1 MENGEFVDLF
11 SQPWNSKFQASS
23 SSGVPGDEAPNG
35 GYAGVGGNAAA
46 AAAAAAAATA
56 AAMAV
61 APKLTTRL
69 MQAPPNGPVPGP
81 AQASSGGYASTKH
94 FLAHFPG
101 ASSSGKLP
109 TGGTGGGPLS
119 GTGGRSLFAT
129 TPNQQHNPQLG
140 LAAAGAT
147 DLRDI
152 NLGPLRNTN
161 SNGGGAP
168 PTSSSSSSSSSS
180 TNTTSTS
187 TSSSTSSSSGGN
199 QHPNGGFASR
209 ESREFPKLSHRLLQ
223 PLNPGVDQPP
233 PLGGTMQ
240 SSAAT
245 AAMMRGAEN
254 QLEQMEREQQARLDQ
269 DYSTFCSTLSAVA
282 TMAAASLAME
292 EDDLADSTTPPPTPF
307 SSSSLLAQAQAGG
320 GLAGHG
326 SGSGGGSVE
335 GDLGPNG
342 ELLGLNGHQ
351 HEKKTPNSIR
361 AQIEIIPCKVCGDKS
376 SGVHY
381 GVITCEGCKG
391 FFRRSQSS
399 VVNYQCP
406 RNKQCV
412 VDRVNRNRCQ
422 YCRLQKCLKL
432 GMSRDAVKFGRMS
445 KKQREKVEDE
455 VRFHRAQMRAQ
466 NDAAP
471 DSSVFDTP
479 TPSSSDQLHH
489 GYNGYTYSNEVGYG
503 SPYGYSTSVTPQQ
516 TMGYDI
522 SADYVD
528 STTTY
533 EPRSTMIDSD
543 FISGHNKDG
552 SPDQNRAIT
561 LNDIRLGRVQQTTA
575 TTTTSVGPNG
585 TDVVVGGGGG
595 GVGDGGGGVNDGG
608 GGPRGLAQQH
618 QQGGST
624 SVVTG
629 QQHAQTPQQA
639 SLAGLANHPTTAN
652 SMTTTNTTPSNGMAN
667 STIITI
673 KQEQLTNVD
682 SIVGSFVDST
692 TFLPSPTGQQQQQ
705 QHQQQQHHQLATLAV
720 TSNGMNTVTPVTVST
735 PVSASDVTGSN
746 LRRNDCCQHPVTTG
760 GGGGGGGGGGSGGSD
775 GIPHSQ
781 HHHHHHQNTPVSFG
795 EDDSSCDSHTRW
807 AEGDI
812 NDVLIK
818 TLAEAHA
825 NTNHKLEIVHE
836 MFRKPQD
843 VIRIQYYKNMTQE
856 ELWLDCAEKLTA
868 MIQQIIEFAK
878 LIPGFMR
885 LSQDDQILLLKTGSF
900 ELAIVRMSRLMDLST
915 NSVLYGDIM
924 LPQEAFYTSDSFEM
938 KLVACIFETAKSITE
953 LKLTETEL
961 ALYQSLVLLWPERN
975 GVRGNTEIQRLFNM
989 SMSAIRQEIEA
1000 NHAPLKGDV
1009 TVLDTL
1015 LNKIPT
1021 FRELSIMHMEA
1032 LQKFKQDHP
1041 QYVFPALYKELFS
1054 IDSQQDLMT

>member
-1 MENGEFVDLF
+1 MDDGEFLDLF
-11 SQPWNSKFQASS
+11 SQSWNGKYHAAANRA
-23 SSGVPGDEAPNG
+23 GDEPAGIGAAAG
-35 GYAGVGGNAAA
+35 GGTGAAAGYTNSAAVAAA
-46 AAAAAAAATA
+46 ATAAATA

-69 MQAPPNGPVPGP
+69 MQPQPGST
-81 AQASSGGYASTKH
+81 AGGSQGLYASTKH
-94 FLAHFPG
+94 FLAHLPPNHKQQPSA
-101 ASSSGKLP
+101 AS
-109 TGGTGGGPLS
+109 
-119 GTGGRSLFAT
+119 AT
-129 TPNQQHNPQLG
+129 S
-140 LAAAGAT
+140 AAASTASASRHAAPSPFSVPPAGAQTT
-147 DLRDI
+147 DLRDT
-152 NLGPLRNTN
+152 NLGPLRNT
-161 SNGGGAP
+161 
-168 PTSSSSSSSSSS
+168 
-180 TNTTSTS
+180 
-187 TSSSTSSSSGGN
+187 TSSSTSSNTTNTSTSAANNSSSGGSSSN
-199 QHPNGGFASR
+199 TSNSHANGAQHLLGGGSSFAR
-209 ESREFPKLSHRLLQ
+209 ETREFPKLSHRLLQ
-223 PLNPGVDQPP
+223 PLNHTLDQGPAQ
-233 PLGGTMQ
+233 GG
-240 SSAAT
+240 SGGSGH
-245 AAMMRGAEN
+245 AAMVRQE
-254 QLEQMEREQQARLDQ
+254 EQ
-269 DYSTFCSTLSAVA
+269 DYNAFCSTLSAVA
-282 TMAAASLAME
+282 SMAAASLAME
-292 EDDLADSTTPPPTPF
+292 DEDLADSTTPPPQPF
-307 SSSSLLAQAQAGG
+307 TSGGLLAA
-320 GLAGHG
+320 GLAGNGTGGGGG
-326 SGSGGGSVE
+326 SAGDANGGSVE

-471 DSSVFDTP
+471 DSSVFDTQ

-489 GYNGYTYSNEVGYG
+489 GYNGNSSHSYTYSNEVGYS

-543 FISGHNKDG
+543 FISGH
-552 SPDQNRAIT
+552 T
-561 LNDIRLGRVQQTTA
+561 
-575 TTTTSVGPNG
+575 
-585 TDVVVGGGGG
+585 
-595 GVGDGGGGVNDGG
+595 
-608 GGPRGLAQQH
+608 
-618 QQGGST
+618 
-624 SVVTG
+624 
-629 QQHAQTPQQA
+629 
-639 SLAGLANHPTTAN
+639 
-652 SMTTTNTTPSNGMAN
+652 
-667 STIITI
+667 
-673 KQEQLTNVD
+673 
-682 SIVGSFVDST
+682 
-692 TFLPSPTGQQQQQ
+692 
-705 QHQQQQHHQLATLAV
+705 
-720 TSNGMNTVTPVTVST
+720 
-735 PVSASDVTGSN
+735 
-746 LRRNDCCQHPVTTG
+746 
-760 GGGGGGGGGGSGGSD
+760 
-775 GIPHSQ
+775 
-781 HHHHHHQNTPVSFG
+781 
-795 EDDSSCDSHTRW
+795 
-807 AEGDI
+807 EGDI

-843 VIRIQYYKNMTQE
+843 VSRLLYYKNMTQE

>member
-1 MENGEFVDLF
+1 MDDGEFLDLF
-11 SQPWNSKFQASS
+11 SQSWNGKYHAAANRA
-23 SSGVPGDEAPNG
+23 GDEPAGIGAAAG
-35 GYAGVGGNAAA
+35 GGTGAAAGYTNSAAVAAA
-46 AAAAAAAATA
+46 ATAAATA

-69 MQAPPNGPVPGP
+69 MQPQPGSTAGG
-81 AQASSGGYASTKH
+81 AQGLYASTKH
-94 FLAHFPG
+94 FLAHLPPNHKQQPSA
-101 ASSSGKLP
+101 AS
-109 TGGTGGGPLS
+109 
-119 GTGGRSLFAT
+119 AT
-129 TPNQQHNPQLG
+129 S
-140 LAAAGAT
+140 AAASTASASRHAAPSPFSVPPAGAQTT
-147 DLRDI
+147 DLRDT
-152 NLGPLRNTN
+152 NLGPLRNT
-161 SNGGGAP
+161 
-168 PTSSSSSSSSSS
+168 
-180 TNTTSTS
+180 
-187 TSSSTSSSSGGN
+187 TSSSTSSNTTNTSTSAANNSSSGSGGSSSN
-199 QHPNGGFASR
+199 TSNSHANGAQHLLGGGSSFAR
-209 ESREFPKLSHRLLQ
+209 ETREFPKLSHRLLQ
-223 PLNPGVDQPP
+223 PLNHTLDQGPAQ
-233 PLGGTMQ
+233 GG
-240 SSAAT
+240 SGGSGH
-245 AAMMRGAEN
+245 AAMVRQE
-254 QLEQMEREQQARLDQ
+254 EQ
-269 DYSTFCSTLSAVA
+269 DYNAFCSTLSAVA
-282 TMAAASLAME
+282 SMAAASLAME
-292 EDDLADSTTPPPTPF
+292 DEDLADSTTPPPQPF
-307 SSSSLLAQAQAGG
+307 TSGGLLAA
-320 GLAGHG
+320 GLAGNGTGGG
-326 SGSGGGSVE
+326 SAGDANGGSVE

-471 DSSVFDTP
+471 DSSVFDTQ

-489 GYNGYTYSNEVGYG
+489 GYNGNSSHSYTYSNEVGYS

-533 EPRSTMIDSD
+533 EPRT
-543 FISGHNKDG
+543 
-552 SPDQNRAIT
+552 
-561 LNDIRLGRVQQTTA
+561 
-575 TTTTSVGPNG
+575 
-585 TDVVVGGGGG
+585 
-595 GVGDGGGGVNDGG
+595 
-608 GGPRGLAQQH
+608 
-618 QQGGST
+618 
-624 SVVTG
+624 
-629 QQHAQTPQQA
+629 
-639 SLAGLANHPTTAN
+639 
-652 SMTTTNTTPSNGMAN
+652 
-667 STIITI
+667 
-673 KQEQLTNVD
+673 
-682 SIVGSFVDST
+682 
-692 TFLPSPTGQQQQQ
+692 
-705 QHQQQQHHQLATLAV
+705 
-720 TSNGMNTVTPVTVST
+720 
-735 PVSASDVTGSN
+735 
-746 LRRNDCCQHPVTTG
+746 
-760 GGGGGGGGGGSGGSD
+760 
-775 GIPHSQ
+775 
-781 HHHHHHQNTPVSFG
+781 
-795 EDDSSCDSHTRW
+795 
-807 AEGDI
+807 EGDI

-843 VIRIQYYKNMTQE
+843 VSRLLYYKNMTQE

>member
-1 MENGEFVDLF
+1 MDDGEFLDLF
-11 SQPWNSKFQASS
+11 SQSWNGKYHAAANRA
-23 SSGVPGDEAPNG
+23 GDEPAGIGAAAG
-35 GYAGVGGNAAA
+35 GGTGAAAGYTNSAAVAAA
-46 AAAAAAAATA
+46 ATAAATA

-69 MQAPPNGPVPGP
+69 MQPQPGST
-81 AQASSGGYASTKH
+81 AGGSQGLYASTKH
-94 FLAHFPG
+94 FLAHLPPNHKQQPSA
-101 ASSSGKLP
+101 AS
-109 TGGTGGGPLS
+109 
-119 GTGGRSLFAT
+119 AT
-129 TPNQQHNPQLG
+129 S
-140 LAAAGAT
+140 AAASTASASRHAAPSPFSVPPAGAQTT
-147 DLRDI
+147 DLRDT
-152 NLGPLRNTN
+152 NLGPLRNT
-161 SNGGGAP
+161 
-168 PTSSSSSSSSSS
+168 
-180 TNTTSTS
+180 
-187 TSSSTSSSSGGN
+187 TSSSTSSNTTNTSTSAANNSSSGGSSSN
-199 QHPNGGFASR
+199 TSNSHANGAQHLLGGGSSFAR
-209 ESREFPKLSHRLLQ
+209 ETREFPKLSHRLLQ
-223 PLNPGVDQPP
+223 PLNHTLDQGPAQ
-233 PLGGTMQ
+233 GG
-240 SSAAT
+240 SGGSGH
-245 AAMMRGAEN
+245 AAMVRQE
-254 QLEQMEREQQARLDQ
+254 EQ
-269 DYSTFCSTLSAVA
+269 DYNAFCSTLSAVA
-282 TMAAASLAME
+282 SMAAASLAME
-292 EDDLADSTTPPPTPF
+292 DEDLADSTTPPPQPF
-307 SSSSLLAQAQAGG
+307 TSGGLLAA
-320 GLAGHG
+320 GLAGNGTGGGGG
-326 SGSGGGSVE
+326 SAGDANGGSVE

-471 DSSVFDTP
+471 DSSVFDTQ

-489 GYNGYTYSNEVGYG
+489 GYNGNSSHSYTYSNEVGYS

-533 EPRSTMIDSD
+533 EPRT
-543 FISGHNKDG
+543 
-552 SPDQNRAIT
+552 
-561 LNDIRLGRVQQTTA
+561 
-575 TTTTSVGPNG
+575 
-585 TDVVVGGGGG
+585 
-595 GVGDGGGGVNDGG
+595 
-608 GGPRGLAQQH
+608 
-618 QQGGST
+618 
-624 SVVTG
+624 
-629 QQHAQTPQQA
+629 
-639 SLAGLANHPTTAN
+639 
-652 SMTTTNTTPSNGMAN
+652 
-667 STIITI
+667 
-673 KQEQLTNVD
+673 
-682 SIVGSFVDST
+682 
-692 TFLPSPTGQQQQQ
+692 
-705 QHQQQQHHQLATLAV
+705 
-720 TSNGMNTVTPVTVST
+720 
-735 PVSASDVTGSN
+735 
-746 LRRNDCCQHPVTTG
+746 
-760 GGGGGGGGGGSGGSD
+760 
-775 GIPHSQ
+775 
-781 HHHHHHQNTPVSFG
+781 
-795 EDDSSCDSHTRW
+795 
-807 AEGDI
+807 EGDI

-843 VIRIQYYKNMTQE
+843 VSRLLYYKNMTQE

>member
-1 MENGEFVDLF
+1 MFTPRMFEMWTNVT
-11 SQPWNSKFQASS
+11 SKLEAHIPMQTNVQQTTVQNS
-23 SSGVPGDEAPNG
+23 SSG
-35 GYAGVGGNAAA
+35 
-46 AAAAAAAATA
+46 
-56 AAMAV
+56 
-61 APKLTTRL
+61 
-69 MQAPPNGPVPGP
+69 
-81 AQASSGGYASTKH
+81 
-94 FLAHFPG
+94 
-101 ASSSGKLP
+101 
-109 TGGTGGGPLS
+109 
-119 GTGGRSLFAT
+119 
-129 TPNQQHNPQLG
+129 
-140 LAAAGAT
+140 
-147 DLRDI
+147 
-152 NLGPLRNTN
+152 
-161 SNGGGAP
+161 
-168 PTSSSSSSSSSS
+168 
-180 TNTTSTS
+180 
-187 TSSSTSSSSGGN
+187 
-199 QHPNGGFASR
+199 
-209 ESREFPKLSHRLLQ
+209 
-223 PLNPGVDQPP
+223 
-233 PLGGTMQ
+233 
-240 SSAAT
+240 
-245 AAMMRGAEN
+245 
-254 QLEQMEREQQARLDQ
+254 
-269 DYSTFCSTLSAVA
+269 
-282 TMAAASLAME
+282 
-292 EDDLADSTTPPPTPF
+292 
-307 SSSSLLAQAQAGG
+307 
-320 GLAGHG
+320 
-326 SGSGGGSVE
+326 
-335 GDLGPNG
+335 
-342 ELLGLNGHQ
+342 
-351 HEKKTPNSIR
+351 SIK

-466 NDAAP
+466 SDAAP
-471 DSSVFDTP
+471 DSSVFDTQ

-489 GYNGYTYSNEVGYG
+489 SYNGYAYNSEVGYG

-533 EPRSTMIDSD
+533 EPRSTIIDSD

-552 SPDQNRAIT
+552 SPNHRAIT
-561 LNDIRLGRVQQTTA
+561 LNDIRLARVQQTA
-575 TTTTSVGPNG
+575 TTTTNSNNSA
-585 TDVVVGGGGG
+585 GGGGG
-595 GVGDGGGGVNDGG
+595 
-608 GGPRGLAQQH
+608 QQPQP
-618 QQGGST
+618 QQQP
-624 SVVTG
+624 G
-629 QQHAQTPQQA
+629 QQQQQLTQQQQQQNPNQQTAITTLPNA
-639 SLAGLANHPTTAN
+639 TSGAANNNNNNNNN
-652 SMTTTNTTPSNGMAN
+652 STN

-673 KQEQLTNVD
+673 KQEQLTGVD
-682 SIVGSFVDST
+682 SLVGSFVDST
-692 TFLPSPTGQQQQQ
+692 TFLPSPNSQQQMVNPN
-705 QHQQQQHHQLATLAV
+705 LLPSAV
-720 TSNGMNTVTPVTVST
+720 TTGPAGLAQTVVSGSEVTPGNSI
-735 PVSASDVTGSN
+735 
-746 LRRNDCCQHPVTTG
+746 RRSDCCQQNPVSSVGNGTNG
-760 GGGGGGGGGGSGGSD
+760 GAD
-775 GIPHSQ
+775 GIGVPHS
-781 HHHHHHQNTPVSFG
+781 HHPASQNTPVSFG
-795 EDDSSCDSHTRW
+795 EDDSSCDSHTKW

-825 NTNHKLEIVHE
+825 NTNHKLDVVHE
-836 MFRKPQD
+836 MFRKSQD
-843 VIRIQYYKNMTQE
+843 VTRILYYKNMSQE

-924 LPQEAFYTSDSFEM
+924 LPQEVFYTSDSFEM
-938 KLVACIFETAKSITE
+938 KLVACIFETAKSIAE

-975 GVRGNTEIQRLFNM
+975 GVRGNTEIQRLFEM

-1009 TVLDTL
+1009 TVLEIL

>member
-1 MENGEFVDLF
+1 MDDGEFLDLF
-11 SQPWNSKFQASS
+11 SQSWNGKYHAAANRA
-23 SSGVPGDEAPNG
+23 GDEPAGIGAAAG
-35 GYAGVGGNAAA
+35 GGTGAAAGYTNSAAVAAA
-46 AAAAAAAATA
+46 ATAAATA

-69 MQAPPNGPVPGP
+69 MQPQPGST
-81 AQASSGGYASTKH
+81 AGGSQGLYAGTKH
-94 FLAHFPG
+94 FLAHLPPNHKQQPSA
-101 ASSSGKLP
+101 AS
-109 TGGTGGGPLS
+109 
-119 GTGGRSLFAT
+119 AT
-129 TPNQQHNPQLG
+129 S
-140 LAAAGAT
+140 AAASTASASRHAAPSPFGVPPAGAQTT
-147 DLRDI
+147 DLRDT
-152 NLGPLRNTN
+152 NLGPLRNT
-161 SNGGGAP
+161 
-168 PTSSSSSSSSSS
+168 
-180 TNTTSTS
+180 
-187 TSSSTSSSSGGN
+187 TSSSTSSNTTNTSTSAANNSSGSSSGSSSN
-199 QHPNGGFASR
+199 TSNSHANGAQHLLGGGSSFAR
-209 ESREFPKLSHRLLQ
+209 ETREFPKLSHRLLQ
-223 PLNPGVDQPP
+223 PLNHTLDQGPAQ
-233 PLGGTMQ
+233 GG
-240 SSAAT
+240 SGGSGH
-245 AAMMRGAEN
+245 AAMVRQE
-254 QLEQMEREQQARLDQ
+254 EQ
-269 DYSTFCSTLSAVA
+269 DYNAFCSTLSAVA
-282 TMAAASLAME
+282 SMAAASLAME
-292 EDDLADSTTPPPTPF
+292 DEDLADSTTPPPQPF
-307 SSSSLLAQAQAGG
+307 TAGGLLAA
-320 GLAGHG
+320 GLAGNGTGGGGG
-326 SGSGGGSVE
+326 SAGDANGGSVE

-471 DSSVFDTP
+471 DSSVFDTQ

-489 GYNGYTYSNEVGYG
+489 GYNGNSSHSYTYSNEVGYS

-543 FISGHNKDG
+543 FISGH
-552 SPDQNRAIT
+552 T
-561 LNDIRLGRVQQTTA
+561 
-575 TTTTSVGPNG
+575 
-585 TDVVVGGGGG
+585 
-595 GVGDGGGGVNDGG
+595 
-608 GGPRGLAQQH
+608 
-618 QQGGST
+618 
-624 SVVTG
+624 
-629 QQHAQTPQQA
+629 
-639 SLAGLANHPTTAN
+639 
-652 SMTTTNTTPSNGMAN
+652 
-667 STIITI
+667 
-673 KQEQLTNVD
+673 
-682 SIVGSFVDST
+682 
-692 TFLPSPTGQQQQQ
+692 
-705 QHQQQQHHQLATLAV
+705 
-720 TSNGMNTVTPVTVST
+720 
-735 PVSASDVTGSN
+735 
-746 LRRNDCCQHPVTTG
+746 
-760 GGGGGGGGGGSGGSD
+760 
-775 GIPHSQ
+775 
-781 HHHHHHQNTPVSFG
+781 
-795 EDDSSCDSHTRW
+795 
-807 AEGDI
+807 EGDI

-843 VIRIQYYKNMTQE
+843 VSRLLYYKNMTQE

>member
-1 MENGEFVDLF
+1 M
-11 SQPWNSKFQASS
+11 
-23 SSGVPGDEAPNG
+23 
-35 GYAGVGGNAAA
+35 
-46 AAAAAAAATA
+46 T
-56 AAMAV
+56 
-61 APKLTTRL
+61 
-69 MQAPPNGPVPGP
+69 
-81 AQASSGGYASTKH
+81 
-94 FLAHFPG
+94 
-101 ASSSGKLP
+101 
-109 TGGTGGGPLS
+109 
-119 GTGGRSLFAT
+119 
-129 TPNQQHNPQLG
+129 
-140 LAAAGAT
+140 
-147 DLRDI
+147 
-152 NLGPLRNTN
+152 
-161 SNGGGAP
+161 
-168 PTSSSSSSSSSS
+168 
-180 TNTTSTS
+180 
-187 TSSSTSSSSGGN
+187 
-199 QHPNGGFASR
+199 
-209 ESREFPKLSHRLLQ
+209 
-223 PLNPGVDQPP
+223 
-233 PLGGTMQ
+233 
-240 SSAAT
+240 
-245 AAMMRGAEN
+245 
-254 QLEQMEREQQARLDQ
+254 
-269 DYSTFCSTLSAVA
+269 
-282 TMAAASLAME
+282 
-292 EDDLADSTTPPPTPF
+292 
-307 SSSSLLAQAQAGG
+307 
-320 GLAGHG
+320 
-326 SGSGGGSVE
+326 
-335 GDLGPNG
+335 
-342 ELLGLNGHQ
+342 
-351 HEKKTPNSIR
+351 

-466 NDAAP
+466 SDAAP
-471 DSSVFDTP
+471 DSSVFDTQ

-489 GYNGYTYSNEVGYG
+489 GYNGYPYNNEVGYG

-533 EPRSTMIDSD
+533 EPRSSIIDSE
-543 FISGHNKDG
+543 FISGHNKDS
-552 SPDQNRAIT
+552 SPNHRAIT
-561 LNDIRLGRVQQTTA
+561 LSDIRLARVQQTA
-575 TTTTSVGPNG
+575 TTTSSSTA
-585 TDVVVGGGGG
+585 GGGSGQQQQQQTG
-595 GVGDGGGGVNDGG
+595 Q
-608 GGPRGLAQQH
+608 QQH
-618 QQGGST
+618 QLTQQQNPNQQTAITPLPSHTTGNNDNNST
-624 SVVTG
+624 
-629 QQHAQTPQQA
+629 
-639 SLAGLANHPTTAN
+639 
-652 SMTTTNTTPSNGMAN
+652 N
-667 STIITI
+667 STIIAI

-692 TFLPSPTGQQQQQ
+692 TFLPSPNSQQQMVNQSMVQ
-705 QHQQQQHHQLATLAV
+705 NTG
-720 TSNGMNTVTPVTVST
+720 TNGPGMTQTVVSG
-735 PVSASDVTGSN
+735 SEVTGNSI
-746 LRRNDCCQHPVTTG
+746 RRSDCCQQNPVSSVGSGTG
-760 GGGGGGGGGGSGGSD
+760 GGGAD
-775 GIPHSQ
+775 GIGVSHS
-781 HHHHHHQNTPVSFG
+781 HHPSQNTPVSFG
-795 EDDSSCDSHTRW
+795 EDDSSCDSHTKW

-825 NTNHKLEIVHE
+825 NTNHKLELVHE

-843 VIRIQYYKNMTQE
+843 VTRILYYKNMSQE
-856 ELWLDCAEKLTA
+856 ELWLDCADKLTA

-924 LPQEAFYTSDSFEM
+924 LPQEVFYTSDSFEM
-938 KLVACIFETAKSITE
+938 KLVACIFETAKSIAE

-961 ALYQSLVLLWPERN
+961 ALYQSLVLMWPERN
-975 GVRGNTEIQRLFNM
+975 GVRGNTEIQRLFEM
-989 SMSAIRQEIEA
+989 STSAIRQEIET

-1009 TVLDTL
+1009 TVLEIL

-1054 IDSQQDLMT
+1054 IDSQQDLLT

>member
-1 MENGEFVDLF
+1 MDSEFTEF
-11 SQPWNSKFQASS
+11 FNQTWNSKFQGNRTVLNAGDGGSSTTSGGGGGTGNGVGIFGGASAAAMAAAPKLSSRLSQPPPQHQQQQQNSLANCNNSS
-23 SSGVPGDEAPNG
+23 STSSCGGTQNNG
-35 GYAGVGGNAAA
+35 SSMLNDTRHFLNEIANSHRSLQQLHQQHNQNNRNLFTNTTTTSI
-46 AAAAAAAATA
+46 AAAAT
-56 AAMAV
+56 
-61 APKLTTRL
+61 TE
-69 MQAPPNGPVPGP
+69 
-81 AQASSGGYASTKH
+81 
-94 FLAHFPG
+94 
-101 ASSSGKLP
+101 
-109 TGGTGGGPLS
+109 
-119 GTGGRSLFAT
+119 
-129 TPNQQHNPQLG
+129 
-140 LAAAGAT
+140 
-147 DLRDI
+147 LRDT
-152 NLGPLRNTN
+152 NLGPLRNT
-161 SNGGGAP
+161 
-168 PTSSSSSSSSSS
+168 SSSSSSSN
-180 TNTTSTS
+180 TN
-187 TSSSTSSSSGGN
+187 TSSSNNSNSVNNSHSFT
-199 QHPNGGFASR
+199 R
-209 ESREFPKLSHRLLQ
+209 DTREFPKLSHRLMQ
-223 PLNPGVDQPP
+223 PLNGD
-233 PLGGTMQ
+233 GGTPSGGGTTASASATASSNNLRQ
-240 SSAAT
+240 SSSSSSSS
-245 AAMMRGAEN
+245 AMMN
-254 QLEQMEREQQARLDQ
+254 QQDFQA
-269 DYSTFCSTLSAVA
+269 FCSSLTA
-282 TMAAASLAME
+282 AAASG
-292 EDDLADSTTPPPTPF
+292 DLADSTTPPPQ
-307 SSSSLLAQAQAGG
+307 SANGGGSSSGSLNSSSLLAAAAAVAAAAAG
-320 GLAGHG
+320 
-326 SGSGGGSVE
+326 
-335 GDLGPNG
+335 GDLGAG
-342 ELLGLNGHQ
+342 ELLGLTGGHP
-351 HEKKTPNSIR
+351 HEKKPPNSIR

-466 NDAAP
+466 SDAAP
-471 DSSVFDTP
+471 DSSVFDTQ

-489 GYNGYTYSNEVGYG
+489 GGYNGYAYNNEVGYG

-533 EPRSTMIDSD
+533 EPRSTIIDSD
-543 FISGHNKDG
+543 FISGH
-552 SPDQNRAIT
+552 T
-561 LNDIRLGRVQQTTA
+561 
-575 TTTTSVGPNG
+575 
-585 TDVVVGGGGG
+585 
-595 GVGDGGGGVNDGG
+595 
-608 GGPRGLAQQH
+608 
-618 QQGGST
+618 
-624 SVVTG
+624 
-629 QQHAQTPQQA
+629 
-639 SLAGLANHPTTAN
+639 
-652 SMTTTNTTPSNGMAN
+652 
-667 STIITI
+667 
-673 KQEQLTNVD
+673 
-682 SIVGSFVDST
+682 
-692 TFLPSPTGQQQQQ
+692 
-705 QHQQQQHHQLATLAV
+705 
-720 TSNGMNTVTPVTVST
+720 
-735 PVSASDVTGSN
+735 
-746 LRRNDCCQHPVTTG
+746 
-760 GGGGGGGGGGSGGSD
+760 
-775 GIPHSQ
+775 
-781 HHHHHHQNTPVSFG
+781 
-795 EDDSSCDSHTRW
+795 
-807 AEGDI
+807 EGDI

-836 MFRKPQD
+836 MFRKSQD
-843 VIRIQYYKNMTQE
+843 VTRIMYYKNMSQE

-924 LPQEAFYTSDSFEM
+924 LPQEVFYTSDSFEM
-938 KLVACIFETAKSITE
+938 KLVACIFETAKSIAE

-975 GVRGNTEIQRLFNM
+975 GVRGNTEIQRLFEM

-1009 TVLDTL
+1009 TVLEIL

>member
-1 MENGEFVDLF
+1 MDSEFTEF
-11 SQPWNSKFQASS
+11 FNQTWNSKFQGNRTVLNGSDAGDATGGGGGGPTGSGLGIFGGASAAAMAAAPKLSSRLTQPPQHQQQQQQQNSLANCNNNSS
-23 SSGVPGDEAPNG
+23 SASGTQHNSSSMLTDTRHFLNEIANSHKSLQQLHQQH
-35 GYAGVGGNAAA
+35 NQNNRNLFTTTSI
-46 AAAAAAAATA
+46 AAAAT
-56 AAMAV
+56 
-61 APKLTTRL
+61 TE
-69 MQAPPNGPVPGP
+69 
-81 AQASSGGYASTKH
+81 
-94 FLAHFPG
+94 
-101 ASSSGKLP
+101 
-109 TGGTGGGPLS
+109 
-119 GTGGRSLFAT
+119 
-129 TPNQQHNPQLG
+129 
-140 LAAAGAT
+140 
-147 DLRDI
+147 LRDT
-152 NLGPLRNTN
+152 NLGPLRNT
-161 SNGGGAP
+161 
-168 PTSSSSSSSSSS
+168 SSSSSSSN
-180 TNTTSTS
+180 TN
-187 TSSSTSSSSGGN
+187 TSSSNNSNSVNNSHSFT
-199 QHPNGGFASR
+199 R
-209 ESREFPKLSHRLLQ
+209 DTREFPKLSHRLMQ
-223 PLNPGVDQPP
+223 PLNGD
-233 PLGGTMQ
+233 GGTSSGGGTAASATATTSNNSNRLQ
-240 SSAAT
+240 SSSSSAGGGT
-245 AAMMRGAEN
+245 SMMN
-254 QLEQMEREQQARLDQ
+254 QQDFQA
-269 DYSTFCSTLSAVA
+269 FCSSLTA
-282 TMAAASLAME
+282 AAASG
-292 EDDLADSTTPPPTPF
+292 DLADSTTPPPQAAGGVGGG
-307 SSSSLLAQAQAGG
+307 SSGSLSSNSLLAAAAAVAAAAAGG
-320 GLAGHG
+320 DLGAGDLLGLAG
-326 SGSGGGSVE
+326 
-335 GDLGPNG
+335 
-342 ELLGLNGHQ
+342 GHP
-351 HEKKTPNSIR
+351 HEKKPPNSIR

-466 NDAAP
+466 SDAAP
-471 DSSVFDTP
+471 DSSVFDTQ

-489 GYNGYTYSNEVGYG
+489 GGYNGYAYNNEVGYG

-533 EPRSTMIDSD
+533 EPRSTIIDSD

-552 SPDQNRAIT
+552 SPNHRAIT
-561 LNDIRLGRVQQTTA
+561 LNDIRLARVQQTA
-575 TTTTSVGPNG
+575 TTTSNSSNPNG
-585 TDVVVGGGGG
+585 GGA
-595 GVGDGGGGVNDGG
+595 
-608 GGPRGLAQQH
+608 PQ
-618 QQGGST
+618 
-624 SVVTG
+624 
-629 QQHAQTPQQA
+629 PQQQQPGQPPQQQQQQMTQQQQNPNQQTA
-639 SLAGLANHPTTAN
+639 ITTLQSQTSGTAN
-652 SMTTTNTTPSNGMAN
+652 NNNNNNSTN

-673 KQEQLTNVD
+673 KQEQLTSVD
-682 SIVGSFVDST
+682 SLVGSFVDST
-692 TFLPSPTGQQQQQ
+692 TFLPSPTSQQQQMVNPNM
-705 QHQQQQHHQLATLAV
+705 LPTAA
-720 TSNGMNTVTPVTVST
+720 
-735 PVSASDVTGSN
+735 
-746 LRRNDCCQHPVTTG
+746 TTG
-760 GGGGGGGGGGSGGSD
+760 
-775 GIPHSQ
+775 P
-781 HHHHHHQNTPVSFG
+781 T
-795 EDDSSCDSHTRW
+795 

-825 NTNHKLEIVHE
+825 NTNHKLEIVHD
-836 MFRKPQD
+836 MFRKSQD
-843 VIRIQYYKNMTQE
+843 VTRIMYYKNMSQE

-924 LPQEAFYTSDSFEM
+924 LPQEVFYTSDSFEM
-938 KLVACIFETAKSITE
+938 KLVACIFETAKSIAE

-975 GVRGNTEIQRLFNM
+975 GVRGNTEIQRLFEM

-1009 TVLDTL
+1009 TVLEIL

>member
-1 MENGEFVDLF
+1 MFTPRMFEMWSNVT
-11 SQPWNSKFQASS
+11 SKLEAHIPMQTNVQASTVQNS
-23 SSGVPGDEAPNG
+23 SSG
-35 GYAGVGGNAAA
+35 
-46 AAAAAAAATA
+46 
-56 AAMAV
+56 
-61 APKLTTRL
+61 
-69 MQAPPNGPVPGP
+69 
-81 AQASSGGYASTKH
+81 
-94 FLAHFPG
+94 
-101 ASSSGKLP
+101 
-109 TGGTGGGPLS
+109 
-119 GTGGRSLFAT
+119 
-129 TPNQQHNPQLG
+129 
-140 LAAAGAT
+140 
-147 DLRDI
+147 
-152 NLGPLRNTN
+152 
-161 SNGGGAP
+161 
-168 PTSSSSSSSSSS
+168 
-180 TNTTSTS
+180 
-187 TSSSTSSSSGGN
+187 
-199 QHPNGGFASR
+199 
-209 ESREFPKLSHRLLQ
+209 
-223 PLNPGVDQPP
+223 
-233 PLGGTMQ
+233 
-240 SSAAT
+240 
-245 AAMMRGAEN
+245 
-254 QLEQMEREQQARLDQ
+254 
-269 DYSTFCSTLSAVA
+269 
-282 TMAAASLAME
+282 
-292 EDDLADSTTPPPTPF
+292 
-307 SSSSLLAQAQAGG
+307 
-320 GLAGHG
+320 
-326 SGSGGGSVE
+326 
-335 GDLGPNG
+335 
-342 ELLGLNGHQ
+342 
-351 HEKKTPNSIR
+351 SIK

-471 DSSVFDTP
+471 DSSVFDTQ

-489 GYNGYTYSNEVGYG
+489 GYNGYTYSNEVGYS

-543 FISGHNKDG
+543 FISGH
-552 SPDQNRAIT
+552 T
-561 LNDIRLGRVQQTTA
+561 
-575 TTTTSVGPNG
+575 
-585 TDVVVGGGGG
+585 
-595 GVGDGGGGVNDGG
+595 
-608 GGPRGLAQQH
+608 
-618 QQGGST
+618 
-624 SVVTG
+624 
-629 QQHAQTPQQA
+629 
-639 SLAGLANHPTTAN
+639 
-652 SMTTTNTTPSNGMAN
+652 
-667 STIITI
+667 
-673 KQEQLTNVD
+673 
-682 SIVGSFVDST
+682 
-692 TFLPSPTGQQQQQ
+692 
-705 QHQQQQHHQLATLAV
+705 
-720 TSNGMNTVTPVTVST
+720 
-735 PVSASDVTGSN
+735 
-746 LRRNDCCQHPVTTG
+746 
-760 GGGGGGGGGGSGGSD
+760 
-775 GIPHSQ
+775 
-781 HHHHHHQNTPVSFG
+781 
-795 EDDSSCDSHTRW
+795 
-807 AEGDI
+807 EGDI

-825 NTNHKLEIVHE
+825 NTNHKLEIVHD

-843 VIRIQYYKNMTQE
+843 VSRILYYKNMTQE

>member
-1 MENGEFVDLF
+1 MDDGEFLDLF
-11 SQPWNSKFQASS
+11 SQSWNGKYHAAANRA
-23 SSGVPGDEAPNG
+23 GAGDEPTTG
-35 GYAGVGGNAAA
+35 GSYTNSAAVAAA
-46 AAAAAAAATA
+46 ATAAATA

-61 APKLTTRL
+61 APKLTSRL
-69 MQAPPNGPVPGP
+69 MQPQPGS
-81 AQASSGGYASTKH
+81 AAGAGGQSLYTGNKH
-94 FLAHFPG
+94 FLAH
-101 ASSSGKLP
+101 LP
-109 TGGTGGGPLS
+109 PNHKP
-119 GTGGRSLFAT
+119 AT
-129 TPNQQHNPQLG
+129 NTSNSTTNPVG
-140 LAAAGAT
+140 SNRHAAAPPFNVSAGAPTT
-147 DLRDI
+147 DLRDT
-152 NLGPLRNTN
+152 NLGPLRNTSSSSTG
-161 SNGGGAP
+161 SNATNT
-168 PTSSSSSSSSSS
+168 TSSSSTASSSNGTSHN
-180 TNTTSTS
+180 TNTTTNGAQHLM
-187 TSSSTSSSSGGN
+187 GGTGAGSN
-199 QHPNGGFASR
+199 FAR
-209 ESREFPKLSHRLLQ
+209 ETRDFPKLSHRLLQ
-223 PLNPGVDQPP
+223 PLNAHDQPP
-233 PLGGTMQ
+233 PGGGGSGTSGSSQPTMI
-240 SSAAT
+240 
-245 AAMMRGAEN
+245 RGGQE
-254 QLEQMEREQQARLDQ
+254 EQ
-269 DYSTFCSTLSAVA
+269 DYNAFCSTLSAVA
-282 TMAAASLAME
+282 SMAAASLAME
-292 EDDLADSTTPPPTPF
+292 EEDLADSTTPPPPPF
-307 SSSSLLAQAQAGG
+307 SSSALLAAGLTGNGG
-320 GLAGHG
+320 GGTSDA
-326 SGSGGGSVE
+326 SGGVE
-335 GDLGPNG
+335 SDLGPNG

-471 DSSVFDTP
+471 DSSVFDTQ

-489 GYNGYTYSNEVGYG
+489 GYNGYTYSNEVGYS

-552 SPDQNRAIT
+552 SPEQNRAIT
-561 LNDIRLGRVQQTTA
+561 LNDIRLARVQQTTA
-575 TTTTSVGPNG
+575 TTTTNVGTG
-585 TDVVVGGGGG
+585 SDVIAGS
-595 GVGDGGGGVNDGG
+595 DGGGVNDGG
-608 GGPRGLAQQH
+608 GGPRGLATQQ
-618 QQGGST
+618 Q
-624 SVVTG
+624 TG
-629 QQHAQTPQQA
+629 QGTAQHTIPQQA
-639 SLAGLANHPTTAN
+639 QQQQGTAVTALVNHQTTGN
-652 SMTTTNTTPSNGMAN
+652 SSNGTTSN

-692 TFLPSPTGQQQQQ
+692 TFLPSPPTSQQQQ
-705 QHQQQQHHQLATLAV
+705 QHPHHHQHQMGNATMVTTNGVGGMGAV
-720 TSNGMNTVTPVTVST
+720 TATTAVVAVAATTVPT
-735 PVSASDVTGSN
+735 PVSGSDVTGSN
-746 LRRNDCCQHPVTTG
+746 LRRNDCCQNPITAG
-760 GGGGGGGGGGSGGSD
+760 GTGSD
-775 GIPHSQ
+775 GISHSQ
-781 HHHHHHQNTPVSFG
+781 AHHHHHQNTPVSFG

-825 NTNHKLEIVHE
+825 NTNHKLEIVHD

-843 VIRIQYYKNMTQE
+843 VSRILYYKNMTQE

>member
-1 MENGEFVDLF
+1 MDDGEFLDLF
-11 SQPWNSKFQASS
+11 SQSWNGKYHAAANRA
-23 SSGVPGDEAPNG
+23 GDEPAGIGAAAG
-35 GYAGVGGNAAA
+35 GGTGAAAGYTNSAAVAAA
-46 AAAAAAAATA
+46 ATAAATA

-69 MQAPPNGPVPGP
+69 MQPQPGST
-81 AQASSGGYASTKH
+81 AGGSQGLYASTKH
-94 FLAHFPG
+94 LLAHLPPNHKQQPSA
-101 ASSSGKLP
+101 AS
-109 TGGTGGGPLS
+109 
-119 GTGGRSLFAT
+119 AT
-129 TPNQQHNPQLG
+129 S
-140 LAAAGAT
+140 AAASTASASRHAAPSPFSVPPAGAQTT
-147 DLRDI
+147 DLRDT
-152 NLGPLRNTN
+152 NLGPLRNT
-161 SNGGGAP
+161 
-168 PTSSSSSSSSSS
+168 
-180 TNTTSTS
+180 
-187 TSSSTSSSSGGN
+187 TSSSTSSNTTNTSTSAANNSSSGGSSGN
-199 QHPNGGFASR
+199 SSNTSNSHANGAQHLLGGGSSFAR
-209 ESREFPKLSHRLLQ
+209 ETREFPKLSHRLLQ
-223 PLNPGVDQPP
+223 PLNHTLDQGPAQ
-233 PLGGTMQ
+233 GG
-240 SSAAT
+240 SGGSGH
-245 AAMMRGAEN
+245 AAMVRQE
-254 QLEQMEREQQARLDQ
+254 EQ
-269 DYSTFCSTLSAVA
+269 DYNAFCSTLSAVA
-282 TMAAASLAME
+282 SMAAASLAME
-292 EDDLADSTTPPPTPF
+292 DEDLADSTTPPPQPF
-307 SSSSLLAQAQAGG
+307 TSGGLLAA
-320 GLAGHG
+320 GLAGNGTGGG
-326 SGSGGGSVE
+326 SAGDANGGSVE

-471 DSSVFDTP
+471 DSSVFDTQ

-489 GYNGYTYSNEVGYG
+489 GYNGYTYSNEVGYS

-543 FISGHNKDG
+543 FISGH
-552 SPDQNRAIT
+552 T
-561 LNDIRLGRVQQTTA
+561 
-575 TTTTSVGPNG
+575 
-585 TDVVVGGGGG
+585 
-595 GVGDGGGGVNDGG
+595 
-608 GGPRGLAQQH
+608 
-618 QQGGST
+618 
-624 SVVTG
+624 
-629 QQHAQTPQQA
+629 
-639 SLAGLANHPTTAN
+639 
-652 SMTTTNTTPSNGMAN
+652 
-667 STIITI
+667 
-673 KQEQLTNVD
+673 
-682 SIVGSFVDST
+682 
-692 TFLPSPTGQQQQQ
+692 
-705 QHQQQQHHQLATLAV
+705 
-720 TSNGMNTVTPVTVST
+720 
-735 PVSASDVTGSN
+735 
-746 LRRNDCCQHPVTTG
+746 
-760 GGGGGGGGGGSGGSD
+760 
-775 GIPHSQ
+775 
-781 HHHHHHQNTPVSFG
+781 
-795 EDDSSCDSHTRW
+795 
-807 AEGDI
+807 EGDI

-843 VIRIQYYKNMTQE
+843 VSRLLYYKNMTQE